1 MKDMF
6 CFQCQQ
12 TAHNTGCDGK
22 VGVCGKKADTAVYQD
37 ELIGALIALAN
48 AAENGSS
55 TEKTDML
62 ILKGLFTT
70 ITNVNFNKCEILVIT
85 LDKCNYVC
93 YNMFIIRF
101 MLNEILFLCFKLI

>member
-55 TEKTDML
+55 TEKTDNAHTQRAFYDYHEREL
-62 ILKGLFTT
+62 Q
-70 ITNVNFNKCEILVIT
+70 
-85 LDKCNYVC
+85 
-93 YNMFIIRF
+93 
-101 MLNEILFLCFKLI
+101 